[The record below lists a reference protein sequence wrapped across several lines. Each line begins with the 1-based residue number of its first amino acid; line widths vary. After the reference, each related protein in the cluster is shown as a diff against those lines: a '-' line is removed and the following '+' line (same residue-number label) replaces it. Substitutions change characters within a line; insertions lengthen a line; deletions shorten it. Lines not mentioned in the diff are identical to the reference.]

1 MRILDPQS
9 AVLTNVEV
17 LAYLSA
23 NPPRRPP
30 NPPPNARR
38 NWVPSPDLRDH
49 NTVVKEIHN
58 YAARISPHL
67 LRYPR
72 FTSRPSSSA
81 SQSQAAMTGTLRT
94 NGHSNQEGTTDTGAS
109 PIYSSEPTPMD
120 MATRDLIIKL
130 RPYKLTKAEVVMI
143 LNLGLGVPSGDS
155 GATAENGVV
164 NGDSMDVDEAQ
175 ANGDGEEQ
183 EDEEGEDDGGAMAL
197 FDTVIEEREGRISDE
212 DVLTILG
219 IIRETLHENYG
230 N

>member
-1 MRILDPQS
+1 
-9 AVLTNVEV
+9 
-17 LAYLSA
+17 
-23 NPPRRPP
+23 
-30 NPPPNARR
+30 
-38 NWVPSPDLRDH
+38 
-49 NTVVKEIHN
+49 
-58 YAARISPHL
+58 
-67 LRYPR
+67 
-72 FTSRPSSSA
+72 
-81 SQSQAAMTGTLRT
+81 
-94 NGHSNQEGTTDTGAS
+94 
-109 PIYSSEPTPMD
+109 
-120 MATRDLIIKL
+120 
-130 RPYKLTKAEVVMI
+130 MI

-155 GATAENGVV
+155 GATAKNGVV

>member
-1 MRILDPQS
+1 MKILDPQA

-58 YAARISPHL
+58 YIARISPHV

-72 FTSRPSSSA
+72 FTNRPSSSQ
-81 SQSQAAMTGTLRT
+81 SQSQAAMTGTLKT
-94 NGHSNQEGTTDTGAS
+94 NGTTDSEHAVA
-109 PIYSSEPTPMD
+109 PPHSSDSTPMD
-120 MATRDLIIKL
+120 NAIRDLIVKL
-130 RPYKLTKAEVVMI
+130 RPYKLTKAELVMI

-155 GATAENGVV
+155 EAAAEDGMV
-164 NGDSMDVDEAQ
+164 NGDGAMDVDEEHV
-175 ANGDGEEQ
+175 NGDGEEQ
-183 EDEEGEDDGGAMAL
+183 DEGEDEEDGSAMAL
-197 FDTVIEEREGRISDE
+197 FDTVIEEREGRMSDE
-212 DVLTILG
+212 DVLAILK
-219 IIRETLHENYG
+219 IVKETLKEN
-230 N
+230 